1 MTNDTKPHLSND
13 RQLRLIHA
21 LQDPARYPQPA
32 ETVTLFE
39 THISYVL
46 LTGRFAYKIKKAVN
60 LGFLDF
66 SSLEQRRFYCE
77 EELRLNRRLTPGL
90 YLAVIPISGTP
101 DEPHLDEGEDP
112 AGLTKPLEY
121 AVKMVEF
128 PQSALLDR
136 RLSAGEL
143 MPAEI
148 DALAERTAEVH
159 AQIARTGPGDDYG
172 LPAAVWAPM
181 AENFAQLHQGPNTPL
196 DIALLDILE
205 NWSHDEY
212 ARLKTLLAERQ
223 CNGFVRECHG
233 DLHLGNIALMQGT
246 PQLFD
251 CIEFSPNL
259 RWIDVLNEVAFL
271 VIDLEERGRSSYAY
285 RFLNHYLETTG
296 DYSGLRALPF
306 YLVYRALVRAKV
318 AGIRAA
324 QEDLT
329 AAREQTAIRTQ
340 YLVCARRASLP
351 GKPQLLLMHGVS
363 GSGKTWVA
371 QAILEHIGA
380 LRLRSDIERKRLCG
394 LPPLARSN
402 SAIDRGLYGAETTR
416 ATYQRLIQL
425 AQTILQAGFPV
436 VVDAASLKNW
446 QRRIFRSLAEALHVP
461 FRIIS
466 CYAEDATL
474 HRRLTKRQQNGTD
487 ASEAGM
493 AILRH
498 QLQNS
503 EPLSAAEQQ
512 ESIRFDSS
520 YDSLDAL
527 CRQIEQGIPP

>member
-1 MTNDTKPHLSND
+1 MPTDNTLIAATETQ
-13 RQLRLIHA
+13 RRLIHA
-21 LQDPARYPQPA
+21 LQNPARYPHPA
-32 ETVTLFE
+32 EAITLLE

-46 LTGRFAYKIKKAVN
+46 LSGHFAYKIKKAVN

-66 SSLEQRRFYCE
+66 SSLERRRFYCE
-77 EELRLNRRLTPGL
+77 EELRLNRRLAPEL
-90 YLAVIPISGTP
+90 YLAVVPISGTP
-101 DEPHLDEGEDP
+101 DEPQLGDGEIR
-112 AGLTKPLEY
+112 AGRALPIEY
-121 AVKMVEF
+121 AVKMLEF
-128 PQSALLDR
+128 PQAALLDQ
-136 RLSAGEL
+136 RLFAGAL
-143 MPAEI
+143 LPAEI
-148 DALAERTAEVH
+148 DALAERIAEVH
-159 AQIARTGPGDDYG
+159 TQIARTGPGDDYG

-181 AENFAQLHQGPNTPL
+181 AQNFAQLHQGPNTPI
-196 DIALLDILE
+196 DIALLDTLE
-205 NWSHDEY
+205 SWSRDEY
-212 ARLKTLLAERQ
+212 ARLKTLLAARQ
-223 CNGFVRECHG
+223 SNGFVRECHG
-233 DLHLGNIALMQGT
+233 DLHLGNIALLHGT

-251 CIEFSPNL
+251 CIEFSPDL
-259 RWIDVLNEVAFL
+259 RWIDVINEVSFL
-271 VIDLEERGRSSYAY
+271 IIDLEERGNPGYAY
-285 RFLNHYLETTG
+285 RFLNHYLESTG
-296 DYSGLRALPF
+296 DYAGLRALPF

-474 HRRLTKRQQNGTD
+474 HRRLTKRQQTGTD

>member
-1 MTNDTKPHLSND
+1 MTTDITLPLSND
-13 RQLRLIHA
+13 RQRRLVHA
-21 LQDPARYPQPA
+21 LQNPARYPHPA
-32 ETVTLFE
+32 EAVTLLE

-77 EELRLNRRLTPGL
+77 EELRLNRRLSPGL
-90 YLAVIPISGTP
+90 YLAVVPIGGTS
-101 DEPHLDEGEDP
+101 DEPRLGEGEDP
-112 AGLTKPLEY
+112 AGRTGPIEY
-121 AVKMVEF
+121 AVKIVEF
-128 PQSALLDR
+128 PQTALLDR

-143 MPAEI
+143 LPAEI
-148 DALAERTAEVH
+148 DALAERIAEVH
-159 AQIARTGPGDDYG
+159 AQTARTGPGDDYG

-181 AENFAQLHQGPNTPL
+181 AENFAQLHQGPNSPL
-196 DIALLDILE
+196 DIALLDTLE
-205 NWSHDEY
+205 SWSRDEY
-212 ARLKTLLAERQ
+212 ARLKTLLAARQ

-233 DLHLGNIALMQGT
+233 DLHLGNIALLHGT

-251 CIEFSPNL
+251 CIEFSPDL
-259 RWIDVLNEVAFL
+259 RWIDVINEVAFL
-271 VIDLEERGRSSYAY
+271 IIDLEERGRPDYAY
-285 RFLNHYLETTG
+285 RFLNHYLESTG
-296 DYSGLRALPF
+296 DYTGLRTLPF

-324 QEDLT
+324 QEDSQ
-329 AAREQTAIRTQ
+329 AAREQMAIRTQ

-371 QAILEHIGA
+371 QAILERIGA
-380 LRLRSDIERKRLCG
+380 LRLRSDIERKRICG
-394 LPPLARSN
+394 LPPLARSD
-402 SAIDRGLYGAETTR
+402 SAIDRGLYDTETTR
-416 ATYQRLIQL
+416 ATYQRLVLL
-425 AQTILQAGFPV
+425 AQEILQAGFPV

-446 QRRIFRSLAEALHVP
+446 QRRIFRSLATALHVP
-461 FRIIS
+461 FRIVS

-474 HRRLTKRQQNGTD
+474 HRRLATRQQTGTD
-487 ASEAGM
+487 ASEAGI

-498 QLQNS
+498 QLQNN

-512 ESIRFDSS
+512 ESILFDSA
-520 YDSLDAL
+520 YDSLDVL
-527 CRQIEQGIPP
+527 CRQIGQAIPE